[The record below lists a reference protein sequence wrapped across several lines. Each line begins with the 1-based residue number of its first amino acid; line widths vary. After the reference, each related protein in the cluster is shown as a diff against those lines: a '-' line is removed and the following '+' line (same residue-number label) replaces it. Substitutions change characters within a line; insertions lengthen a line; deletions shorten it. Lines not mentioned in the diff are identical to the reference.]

1 MPLLTNSCAEPKKV
15 KQGIC
20 LFAAISLH
28 ALSLCA
34 QSAPTLAVDA
44 NANRHPISPYI
55 YGINEYADSGLASI
69 MHIPVRRFGGDAT
82 TSYNWQIDVS
92 NAASDWYFV
101 NGLQTSGSTA
111 SLPDGSSFD
120 LFHEADLQT
129 GTVSLSTI
137 SLMDWTPKDSTS
149 CSFSVAKYGAQQHV
163 DPYLPNCGNGILT
176 SNGDQIVNDPNDAYE
191 PMAQTFEQ
199 DWVAYLM
206 KRYGPGNA
214 GGVTLWSMDN
224 EPEWWY
230 GVHIDI
236 YQTAA
241 SYDDMLARNMKLAQ
255 GVKSVD
261 PTALVTGPV
270 AAGWP
275 GYFYSR
281 VDMDSGWDT
290 APYQYWDNPTDQ
302 KAHGGVPWVE
312 YYLQQMKQF
321 EQQHGYRLLDV
332 VDIHGY
338 ITPDTLNTWSSQ
350 NNDAPGDTALET
362 LRMTSTRALWDPNY
376 IVPNATP
383 GDNEY
388 DANGNLTAPQLIPR
402 MHQWVDQNYPGTKL
416 AITEYMWHA
425 LSSITG
431 AIAQADILGIFGQ
444 QALDYGT
451 LWGPPTPTD
460 PGAFAFKIFLN
471 YDGNGSQFGSTS
483 VSATTS
489 DPDTL
494 SIYAAQRV
502 DSALTVLVLNKTTAA
517 ISDSISVAN
526 FTPAGKA
533 QVWQYSQT
541 NLAAIVRQT
550 SDINVSGNSITTTFP
565 AYAMT
570 LFVIPQAQ
578 SAMSVSQPVVSA
590 VTSAASYDPSGVSP
604 GEIVTIFG
612 QSLGPATLT
621 SLQVNSNGTLSN
633 SIGGVQVFFNGY
645 AAPMIYALAGQLS
658 AIVPYEVAGETSVDV
673 VVVYQG
679 SASAPFPVAVA
690 ATTTAIFTS
699 DASGHGQGAVLNQN
713 YGLNTAANPAPRGQY
728 IFIYGTGE
736 GLTTPPGVD
745 GRISGTP
752 LPAVNL
758 NCTASIG
765 GQTATVSYCGEAPGA
780 TAGLV
785 QVNAL
790 VPASATPGSAVPVSI
805 TIGGVASQANV
816 TVAVK

>member
-1 MPLLTNSCAEPKKV
+1 MQFRICLLT
-15 KQGIC
+15 
-20 LFAAISLH
+20 AIPLC
-28 ALSLCA
+28 ALSSFA

-55 YGINEYADSGLASI
+55 YGINEYADNGLGSI

-92 NAASDWYFV
+92 NAASDWYFI

-111 SLPDGSSFD
+111 ALPNGSSFD

-129 GTVSLSTI
+129 GTVSLGTI
-137 SLMDWTPKDSTS
+137 SLMDWTPKDTTS
-149 CSFSVAKYGAQQHV
+149 CSFSVAKYGAQQQV
-163 DPYLPNCGNGILT
+163 DPYASDCGNGILA
-176 SNGDQIVNDPNDAYE
+176 SNGQQIVNDPTDAYKPFDPAYPGE
-191 PMAQTFEQ
+191 
-199 DWVAYLM
+199 WVSYLM
-206 KRYGPGNA
+206 NRYGPGNA

-236 YQTAA
+236 FQQLGT
-241 SYDDMLARNMKLAQ
+241 YDDTMTRNLRLAQ
-255 GVKSVD
+255 AVKAAD

-270 AAGWP
+270 PSGWI

-281 VDMDSGWDT
+281 TDMQSGWNT

-302 KAHGGVPWVE
+302 AAHGGLPWLA
-312 YYLQQMKQF
+312 YYLQQMQQF

-332 VDIHGY
+332 LDLHGY
-338 ITPDTLNTWSSQ
+338 LIPDTLQTWYSN
-350 NNDAPGDTALET
+350 NNDAPGDAAMET

-376 IVPNATP
+376 IVPESVAS
-383 GDNEY
+383 DNYY
-388 DANGNLTAPQLIPR
+388 DNSGNIVAPQLIPR
-402 MHQWVDQNYPGTKL
+402 MHQWVDQYYPGTKL
-416 AITEYMWHA
+416 GITEYWWHA
-425 LSSITG
+425 LGSITG
-431 AIAQADILGIFGQ
+431 AIAQADVLGIFGQ

-451 LWGPPTPTD
+451 LWGPPAPTD

-471 YDGNGSQFGSTS
+471 YDGDGSQFGGTG

-502 DSALTVLVLNKTTAA
+502 DSALTVLVLNKTAGN
-517 ISDSISVAN
+517 IGDSISLAN
-526 FTPAGKA
+526 FTPAGTA
-533 QVWQYSQT
+533 QVWQYSQA

-550 SDINVSGNSITTTFP
+550 SDINVGGNSLTATFP
-565 AYAMT
+565 AYSMT
-570 LFVIPQAQ
+570 LLVIPQEQ
-578 SAMSVSQPVVSA
+578 SAMRVPQPVVSA
-590 VTSAASYDPSGVSP
+590 VTSAASYDASGVSP
-604 GEIVTIFG
+604 GEIAIIWG

-621 SLQVNSNGTLSN
+621 GLQVNSNGTLSN

-645 AAPMIYALAGQLS
+645 PAPMIYALGTQLS
-658 AIVPYEVAGETSVDV
+658 AIVPYEVAGQTTVNV
-673 VVVYQG
+673 VVVDQG
-679 SASAPFPVAVA
+679 NASAPFQVAVA
-690 ATTTAIFTS
+690 AAKPAIFTNDS
-699 DASGHGQGAVLNQN
+699 SGHGQGAILNQDFSRN
-713 YGLNTAANPAPRGQY
+713 GPANPAPRGQY
-728 IFIYGTGE
+728 VFIYGTGE

-752 LPAVNL
+752 LPAVIL
-758 NCTASIG
+758 NCSATIG
-765 GQTATVSYCGEAPGA
+765 GVAATLNYCGEAPGA

-790 VPASATPGSAVPVSI
+790 IPESVTPGGTVPVSI
-805 TIGGVASQANV
+805 TIGGVTSQAGV